1 MATATLALVTA
12 LRTTAA
18 RMASGAVYT
27 WTHLGACTCGHL
39 AQTLTPLSPAE
50 IHRLALQRPGD
61 WAEQALEFCPSSG
74 LPLDHVFS
82 TMLAVGLSTDDIAN
96 LERLADPRVQQTL
109 DPALMRSLDYRNRD
123 HVVAYLRAWAALL
136 EDELPSPSAPA
147 PSPASPPVLAA
158 EAAPS
163 PPSERIPCAA

>member
-96 LERLADPRVQQTL
+96 LERLADPRVHQAL
-109 DPALMRSLDYRNRD
+109 DPALVRSLDYRNRD

-136 EDELPSPSAPA
+136 EGELPLPT
-147 PSPASPPVLAA
+147 PVEPAA
-158 EAAPS
+158 EPLS
-163 PPSERIPCAA
+163 GRLPCAA

>member
-82 TMLAVGLSTDDIAN
+82 TMLAVGLSTDDIAH
-96 LERLADPRVQQTL
+96 LERLADPRVHQAL
-109 DPALMRSLDYRNRD
+109 DPTLVRSLDYRNRD
-123 HVVAYLRAWAALL
+123 HVVAYLQAWAALL
-136 EDELPSPSAPA
+136 EGELPSPAAPA
-147 PSPASPPVLAA
+147 GSPPALAVA
-158 EAAPS
+158 CAREPS
-163 PPSERIPCAA
+163 SERLPRAA